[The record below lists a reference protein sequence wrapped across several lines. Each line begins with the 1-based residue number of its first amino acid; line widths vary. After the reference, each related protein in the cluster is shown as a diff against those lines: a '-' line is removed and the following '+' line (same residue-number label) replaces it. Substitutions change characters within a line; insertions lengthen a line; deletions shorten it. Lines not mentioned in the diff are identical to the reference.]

1 MSRQRRRSLITGG
14 GAGIGAAIT
23 AELRAVGHACTIT
36 GRAADRPGEL
46 HPDIGFLQLDYLDPA
61 SLRRACG
68 EVAAQRPDILIN
80 NAGINLKGTM
90 GATNDDRLHRILTTN
105 LSGPFVLTRACLPHM
120 LAQGWGRIVN
130 ITSIWSVTGNP
141 MNSAYCASK
150 FGLDGLTVALAAEV
164 AQNGVLVNAVAP
176 GYILTE
182 ALRAKYTEERLATIA
197 AHVPV
202 GRPGRPDEVAKVVA
216 FLVSEANSYISGQN
230 IRVDGGL
237 TRTAQP
243 FTRAG

>member
-1 MSRQRRRSLITGG
+1 MSGQGRRSLITGG
-14 GAGIGAAIT
+14 GAGIGAAIV
-23 AELRAVGHACTIT
+23 AELHAAGYACTIT
-36 GRAADRPGEL
+36 GRAADRPGGL
-46 HPDIGFLQLDYLDPA
+46 DPDISYLQLDYLDPV
-61 SLRRACG
+61 SLTRACG
-68 EVAAQRPDILIN
+68 DVAALRPDILIN
-80 NAGINLKGTM
+80 NAGINLKGAM
-90 GATNDDRLHRILTTN
+90 GETDDDRLHRILTTN

-120 LAQGWGRIVN
+120 VAQGWGRIVN

-164 AQNGVLVNAVAP
+164 ANKGVLVNAVAP
-176 GYILTE
+176 GYINTE
-182 ALRAKYTEERLATIA
+182 ALHAKYTQERLARIA

-202 GRPGRPDEVAKVVA
+202 GRPGRPEEVAKVVA
-216 FLVSEANSYISGQN
+216 FLASEANSYISGQN